1 MIGSTHGFE
10 ISEEN
15 HISIT
20 QPTHNTINIPKS
32 LCIMTTIRSTAL
44 FVLLLS
50 STASAFTVVG
60 PRHRPHAGLSPA
72 RRFPSGTTDTSTPT
86 VMLFGKGFA
95 KDKANGDRA
104 PAEEESADDT
114 VVAAADSEEDGDTTA
129 SATEELSEE
138 EISKKEEEEHVAA
151 LKEEIKNLES
161 ELKGKKATLTRIE
174 EDVDKY
180 TKTGYAR
187 RVAQMEDMRRIRLVR
202 LSLKIHL

>member
-1 MIGSTHGFE
+1 
-10 ISEEN
+10 
-15 HISIT
+15 
-20 QPTHNTINIPKS
+20 
-32 LCIMTTIRSTAL
+32 
-44 FVLLLS
+44 
-50 STASAFTVVG
+50 VG
-60 PRHRPHAGLSPA
+60 YLPA
-72 RRFPSGTTDTSTPT
+72 RRFTSGATDTSTPT

-129 SATEELSEE
+129 SATEELSDE
-138 EISKKEEEEHVAA
+138 EITNKEEDDHVAA

-161 ELKGKKATLTRIE
+161 ELKGKKATLSRIE

-202 LSLKIHL
+202 LQLNDAFVNDSCLLLVARCKEESDPVCLRPFFIVPLVWTIHVHPMFRPTSLLTLVFRPIHFDLATFVS